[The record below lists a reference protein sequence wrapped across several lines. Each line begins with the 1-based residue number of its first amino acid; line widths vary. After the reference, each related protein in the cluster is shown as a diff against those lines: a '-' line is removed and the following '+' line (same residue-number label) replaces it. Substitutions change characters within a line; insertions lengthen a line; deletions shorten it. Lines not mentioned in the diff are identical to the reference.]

1 MASNDKSLIQDDFDE
16 IGISFTCNQDKLF
29 AIIHA
34 TQSANEHALVFV
46 VGGPQYRAGSH
57 QQFTLL
63 ARRFAESNIPSLRF
77 DYRGMGDSEGESR
90 DFLSIQD
97 DIRAAID
104 AFFYRIPT
112 LKKVSLW
119 GLCDGASAAIL
130 YAPSDARVTGI
141 IAVNPWVHTEVGQA
155 KAILKYY
162 YWKRITSKDFWQK
175 LVRLEFSF
183 TLAWKSFYQQITT
196 AISQGSRTLK
206 TNDHASINASGLPKQ
221 IFDALTHFNGNVFF
235 ITCAEDLTAQEF
247 LQLARSSNA
256 WKKLLST
263 KRFTSK
269 TLPDANH
276 TFSRKAWRDQIAVW
290 STEWLQNR

>member
-1 MASNDKSLIQDDFDE
+1 MTNNDASATLGVFDE
-16 IGISFTCNQDKLF
+16 VGICFTCENDKLF
-29 AIIHA
+29 GIIHA
-34 TQSANEHALVFV
+34 ASSVKEHAVVFV

-63 ARRFAESNIPSLRF
+63 ARQFAESDIPSVRF

-104 AFFYRIPT
+104 AFFYHIPS
-112 LKKVSLW
+112 LKKVTLW

-130 YAPSDARVTGI
+130 YAPSDARVKGV
-141 IAVNPWVHTEVGQA
+141 IAVNPWVHTEAGQA

-162 YWKRITSKDFWQK
+162 YWRRITSPEFWRK
-175 LVRLEFSF
+175 IIRLEFSVA
-183 TLAWKSFYQQITT
+183 LAWKSLT
-196 AISQGSRTLK
+196 
-206 TNDHASINASGLPKQ
+206 KQ
-221 IFDALTHFNGNVFF
+221 ISTATSQDAPQAETNNHSAIDPNALPTYVFNALTRFSGEIMFM
-235 ITCAEDLTAQEF
+235 TCAEDLTAQEF

-256 WKKLLST
+256 WKNLLSE

-269 TLPDANH
+269 TLQEANH
-276 TFSRKAWRDQIAVW
+276 TFSRKVWRDQIALW
-290 STEWLQNR
+290 STEWLRNR